1 MIDWLYMIVVEPL
14 SFAFMQRAL
23 FIALLTGI
31 VCAIFSCFLIL
42 KGWSLMGDAVSHA
55 VLPGLAL
62 AVVAGLPLALGAFA
76 AGLFCA
82 VATGYL
88 KENSRLKEDT
98 VMGVVFAGMFALGLV
113 LMTKI
118 ETDVHLLHVLFGN
131 VLGVTSTHMIETAV
145 TAGLG
150 ILIMLIRRRDFML
163 ICFDPAHAQAIG
175 LPVRRLH
182 FTLLALLA
190 LSIVA
195 ALKAAGILLVIAML
209 IAPGAIAFLLTR
221 SFDRMLIVAVGVS
234 VFACVTGTILSY
246 HIDAATA
253 PLIVVIQAALFAPA
267 LIYNQMRGRE
277 RALVQQAEARQ

>member
-1 MIDWLYMIVVEPL
+1 MIDWLHMIFVEPL

-31 VCAIFSCFLIL
+31 VCAIFSCFLVL

-62 AVVAGLPLALGAFA
+62 AVVTGLPLAVGAFA

-118 ETDVHLLHVLFGN
+118 KTDVHLLHVLFGN
-131 VLGVTSTHMIETAV
+131 VLGVTSAHMIETAV

-150 ILIMLIRRRDFML
+150 ILIMLIKRRDFML
-163 ICFDPAHAQAIG
+163 ICFDPAHAGAIG

-221 SFDRMLIVAVGVS
+221 SFDRMLAVAVTVS
-234 VFACVTGTILSY
+234 VFSCVTGTMLSY
-246 HIDAATA
+246 HMDAATA

-267 LIYNQMRGRE
+267 LIASQTRSRVRGALQQRE
-277 RALVQQAEARQ
+277 AGQ

>member
-1 MIDWLYMIVVEPL
+1 MIDWLYTIFVEPL
-14 SFAFMQRAL
+14 SYAFMQRAL
-23 FIALLTGI
+23 LIALLTGV
-31 VCAIFSCFLIL
+31 VCAIFSCFLVL

-62 AVVAGLPLALGAFA
+62 AVVAGVPLAIGAFA

-82 VATGYL
+82 LATGYL
-88 KENSRLKEDT
+88 KQNSRLKEDT
-98 VMGVVFAGMFALGLV
+98 VMGVVFAGMFAFGLV

-131 VLGVTSTHMIETAV
+131 VLGVTTAQLVETAIA
-145 TAGLG
+145 AGLG
-150 ILIMLIRRRDFML
+150 IVIMLLKRRDFML
-163 ICFDPAHAQAIG
+163 ICFDPAHAGAIG

-221 SFDRMLIVAVGVS
+221 SFDRMLIVAVSIS
-234 VFACVTGTILSY
+234 VFACVAGTILSY
-246 HIDAATA
+246 HLDAGTA
-253 PLIVVIQAALFAPA
+253 PLIVTIQAGLFAPA
-267 LIYNQMRGRE
+267 LLLNQWRGRPGR
-277 RALVQQAEARQ
+277 RAQQAEI

>member
-1 MIDWLYMIVVEPL
+1 
-14 SFAFMQRAL
+14 MQRAL

-31 VCAIFSCFLIL
+31 VCAIFSCFLVL

-62 AVVAGLPLALGAFA
+62 AVVAGVPLGVGAFA

-82 VATGYL
+82 LATGYL
-88 KENSRLKEDT
+88 KQNSRLKEDT
-98 VMGVVFAGMFALGLV
+98 VMGVVFAGMFAIGLV

-131 VLGVTSTHMIETAV
+131 ILGVTHAHMIETAV
-145 TAGLG
+145 AAGLG
-150 ILIMLIRRRDFML
+150 IVIMLLKRRDFML
-163 ICFDPAHAQAIG
+163 ICFDPAHAGAIG

-195 ALKAAGILLVIAML
+195 SLKAAGILLVIAML

-221 SFDRMLIVAVGVS
+221 SFDRMLMLAIGVS
-234 VFACVTGTILSY
+234 VFACVTGTITSY
-246 HIDAATA
+246 HLDAGTA
-253 PLIVVIQAALFAPA
+253 PLIVTIQAALFAPA
-267 LIYNQMRGRE
+267 LLYNQWRGRPGTNI
-277 RALVQQAEARQ
+277 QQAEAQA

>member
-1 MIDWLYMIVVEPL
+1 MIEVLDTIFVEPL

-31 VCAIFSCFLIL
+31 VCAIFSCFLVL

-62 AVVAGLPLALGAFA
+62 AVVAGLPLGVGAFA
-76 AGLFCA
+76 AGLLCA
-82 VATGYL
+82 LATGYI

-118 ETDVHLLHVLFGN
+118 ETDMHLLHVLFGN
-131 VLGVTSTHMIETAV
+131 VLGVTRAHMIETAIA
-145 TAGLG
+145 AGLG
-150 ILIMLIRRRDFML
+150 IVIMLIKRRDFIL
-163 ICFDPAHAQAIG
+163 ICFDPAHAGAIG

-182 FTLLALLA
+182 FMLLALLA

-195 ALKAAGILLVIAML
+195 SLKAAGILLVIAML
-209 IAPGAIAFLLTR
+209 IVPGAIALLLTR
-221 SFDRMLIVAVGVS
+221 SFDRMLILAVGIS
-234 VFACVTGTILSY
+234 VFACVSGTILSY
-246 HIDAATA
+246 HLDAGTA
-253 PLIVVIQAALFAPA
+253 PLIVTIQAGLFIPA
-267 LIYNQMRGRE
+267 LLYKQWRGRPG
-277 RALVQQAEARQ
+277 RFVKQVEA